1 MSGSLPHGA
10 NATSASSPTPISSEI
25 DTNTTNNV
33 INNKRPSPPSGIS
46 PGSTT
51 SIPAAKRPKL
61 AISQS
66 LPPPSTTPVVPS
78 PILPIQNPPYYNG
91 PPSPETPGSTAGSR
105 SASPAGGIT
114 PLMRSNA
121 LPQPQTPG
129 GTALKED
136 PNDYSDALLSAG
148 VDLREEEQI
157 LSSSIPIRAQSFKV
171 GGAGMPTGS
180 LGPVPDISAFDMDV
194 GDTLLAHRRTPF
206 LDLHVVRQLVATLA
220 MENDIQ
226 PPPLTMPSAV
236 TDSKDNDALVL
247 ISLACREWLS
257 NILTSAIITSRYRR
271 ESGNSM
277 TNASDVAKS
286 LRQIAIQDKEQEDKY
301 RIAKAALEARSGVS
315 GTGDGSGK
323 IHDGEK
329 GMHAT
334 EEVMHRAA
342 NATAALMVSGGR
354 KKYSWMTSGGSSGS
368 STGIGGPI
376 GSGSKKDS
384 SSGSHGIRIREA
396 KEEQGVVMRDL
407 LTVLEN
413 ERVGVQKTLAK
424 GWTRLKD

>member
-1 MSGSLPHGA
+1 MSGSLPQGA
-10 NATSASSPTPISSEI
+10 NDTSAPSPIPVSSDI
-25 DTNTTNNV
+25 DPNTTNSI
-33 INNKRPSPPSGIS
+33 INNKRPSPPSAIS
-46 PGSTT
+46 PGST
-51 SIPAAKRPKL
+51 SIPAPKRPKL

-66 LPPPSTTPVVPS
+66 LPPPSTTPVAS
-78 PILPIQNPPYYNG
+78 PILPLQVLPPYNG
-91 PPSPETPGSTAGSR
+91 PASPETPGSTVESR
-105 SASPAGGIT
+105 SASPAGGNT
-114 PLMRSNA
+114 PIMRSNA

-129 GTALKED
+129 ATGLKED
-136 PNDYSDALLSAG
+136 PNDFSDALLSAG

-157 LSSSIPIRAQSFKV
+157 LSSSIPIRTQSFKA
-171 GGAGMPTGS
+171 GGIGMTGGL
-180 LGPVPDISAFDMDV
+180 LGPVPDISAFDIHA
-194 GDTLLAHRRTPF
+194 GDILHAHRRTPF
-206 LDLHVVRQLVATLA
+206 LDLHVVRQVVATLA

-226 PPPLTMPSAV
+226 PPPLTVPSSVAE
-236 TDSKDNDALVL
+236 TKDNDVLVL

-286 LRQIAIQDKEQEDKY
+286 LRQIAIQDKEREDKY
-301 RIAKAALEARSGVS
+301 KSSKAALEARSGIS

-323 IHDGEK
+323 PHDGEK
-329 GMHAT
+329 GLHAT

-354 KKYSWMTSGGSSGS
+354 KKYSWMTSGGSDS
-368 STGIGGPI
+368 SSSGIGGSMGASP
-376 GSGSKKDS
+376 KKDS

-413 ERVGVQKTLAK
+413 ERVGVQKALAK